1 MVVALTDVSLVGSV
15 FPGAEGS
22 RPAHFRGAG
31 DQHFDAGAGCHGET
45 DRANP
50 AGEAAETRRRRNSSS
65 ADYSWLAGSQP
76 PRPLRAHARR
86 RAGTAGPLRTDP
98 TSTVRPG
105 HCPVGIS
112 GF

>member
-50 AGEAAETRRRRNSSS
+50 AGEGSRDSQTPQLFLCRLQ
-65 ADYSWLAGSQP
+65 LAGRPSAT
-76 PRPLRAHARR
+76 RPLRAHARR
-86 RAGTAGPLRTDP
+86 RAGAAGPLRTDP
-98 TSTVRPG
+98 TSSVRPG
-105 HCPVGIS
+105 HCQVGS